1 MGYQSKSH
9 YHKPMRGPS
18 GYRRM
23 NKLRPETIESAVREL
38 TPLEELEELKQ
49 FVDIDEIQLRKQYE

>member
-23 NKLRPETIESAVREL
+23 NKLRPEVAAREL

-49 FVDIDEIQLRKQYE
+49 FVDIDTLLLRKQYE